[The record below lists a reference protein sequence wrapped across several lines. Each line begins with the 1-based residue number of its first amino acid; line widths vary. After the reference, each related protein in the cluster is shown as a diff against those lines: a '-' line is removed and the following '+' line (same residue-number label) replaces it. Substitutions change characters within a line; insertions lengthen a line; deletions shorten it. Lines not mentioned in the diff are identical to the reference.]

1 MDSQLKEKRSSTL
14 KFITLGTLV
23 ALSSNLTGCST
34 TPTAI
39 AQKDKDKDKEENQSS
54 GGHYY
59 GGHGV
64 RSKIPMGTS
73 STPKP
78 SGTISRGW
86 FGGFRFCGG

>member
-1 MDSQLKEKRSSTL
+1 MESQLKEKRGSTI

-23 ALSSNLTGCST
+23 ALSSTLTGCST
-34 TPTAI
+34 TPTTI
-39 AQKDKDKDKEENQSS
+39 AQKDKDKDKEENRSS
-54 GGHYY
+54 SAHYS

-64 RSKIPMGTS
+64 RTRMPIATA

-78 SGTISRGW
+78 SGTVSRGW